1 MDSPFANELRVYEAK
16 KRELLAE
23 SAGKFAVIQG
33 TEVAGVWDT
42 YEDALRAGYER
53 FKLAPFLVKQITPI
67 EPVLNFTRDL
77 APCRH

>member
-1 MDSPFANELRVYEAK
+1 MDTAFANELKTYETN

-23 SAGKFAVIQG
+23 SSGKFVVIH
-33 TEVAGVWDT
+33 ENEIAGVWDT

-53 FKLAPFLVKQITPI
+53 FKLVPFLVKRITPI

-77 APCRH
+77 VSCRH